1 MSDFFWTARVYW
13 EDTDGGG
20 VVYYANYLKFFER
33 ARSEWLR
40 AQGHS
45 QRQLA
50 VDPGIL
56 FSVAEANVK
65 YRRPARLDDLLAIS
79 CVPVRDGAA
88 SVVFQQQMNCN
99 TVGGELLAEAMVRV
113 ACVNADNFRPRRLPV
128 VVAALFESL
137 GSAVD
142 GR

>member
-1 MSDFFWTARVYW
+1 MSDFVWTARVYW

-20 VVYYANYLKFFER
+20 IVYYANYLKFFER

-40 AQGHS
+40 ARGHS

-65 YRRPARLDDLLAIS
+65 YRRPARLDDVLVIS
-79 CVPVRDGAA
+79 CLPARDGAV
-88 SVVFQQQMNCN
+88 SVVFQQQMNRD
-99 TVGGELLAEAMVRV
+99 TVGGELLAEATVRV
-113 ACVNADNFRPRRLPV
+113 VCVNADNFRPRRLPD
-128 VVAALFESL
+128 ALAGLFETL
-137 GSAVD
+137 GSAGD

>member
-1 MSDFFWTARVYW
+1 MSDFVWTARVYW

-40 AQGHS
+40 ARGHS

-56 FSVAEANVK
+56 FSVAEATVK
-65 YRRPARLDDLLAIS
+65 YRRPARLDDVLVIS
-79 CVPVRDGAA
+79 CLPARDGAA
-88 SVVFQQQMNCN
+88 TVIFQQQMHRDAA
-99 TVGGELLAEAMVRV
+99 GGELLAEATVRV
-113 ACVNADNFRPRRLPV
+113 ACVNAGNFRPRRLPDAIV
-128 VVAALFESL
+128 GLFE
-137 GSAVD
+137 
-142 GR
+142 